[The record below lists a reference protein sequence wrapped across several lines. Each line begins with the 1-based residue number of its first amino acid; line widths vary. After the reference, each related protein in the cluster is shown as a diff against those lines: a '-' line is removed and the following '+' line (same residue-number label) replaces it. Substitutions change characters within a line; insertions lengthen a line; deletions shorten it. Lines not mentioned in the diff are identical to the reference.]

1 VASTA
6 LHRGTGHRTA
16 ALELGPRAPVPTAP
30 PNVGRMRAA
39 VYDRFG
45 DESVLRIVEDHP
57 EPPVGPDVVLVRATA
72 AGVNPVDIGIRGGY
86 LAGAY
91 PHHFPITPGW
101 DLAGV
106 VERVGPAVVDFAPG
120 DEVFGYV
127 RRDDVQWGTAAELV
141 PVPQRCLAHKPG
153 SLSFAE
159 AGALPLAGLTAY
171 QALAEVLDVG
181 EGDRVLV
188 HRASGGVGFFAV
200 QIAVALGA
208 HVIGTASPRNHGF
221 LRDGGA
227 AEVLDYAAGPI
238 SGQLGEPVDAV
249 LDLVG
254 GDTLADAPKQVRDR
268 ARIASVVDPGVLEM
282 GGRYV
287 FVRPDQHDLEELG
300 RMADAGQLRV
310 PIAKAFPLE
319 QIADAQRLVAGG
331 HVRGKVVVTIR

>member
-1 VASTA
+1 VRGVA
-6 LHRGTGHRTA
+6 
-16 ALELGPRAPVPTAP
+16 
-30 PNVGRMRAA
+30 
-39 VYDRFG
+39 YDRFG
-45 DESVLRIVEDHP
+45 GEEVLTLRDDLP
-57 EPPVGPDVVLVRATA
+57 DPPVGPDAVLVRVHA
-72 AGVNPVDIGIRGGY
+72 AGVNPVDVVIREGD

-91 PHHFPITPGW
+91 PHHFPIIPGW
-101 DLAGV
+101 DVSGV
-106 VERVGPAVVDFAPG
+106 VEAVGPAVVAFRPG

-127 RRDDVQWGTAAELV
+127 RRDDVQWGTTAELV
-141 PVPQRCLAHKPG
+141 PAPQRCLAHKPG

-159 AGALPLAGLTAY
+159 AGALPLSGLTAY
-171 QALAEVLDVG
+171 QALTEALDVG

-221 LRDGGA
+221 LRDAGV
-227 AEVLDYAAGPI
+227 AETLDYSAGPI

-254 GDTLADAPKQVRDR
+254 GDTLADAPKQVRDP
-268 ARIASVVDPGVLEM
+268 ARIASVVDPSVLDL

-287 FVRPDQHDLEELG
+287 FVRPDTHDLEELA

-310 PIAKAFPLE
+310 PIAKAFPIE
-319 QIADAQRLVAGG
+319 QVAEAQRLLAGG
-331 HVRGKVVVTIR
+331 HVRGKVVVTVV